1 LQNVVQLKVTAMK
14 NVFARIA
21 VIFSLFVM
29 FSPPCHSQFVQFDY
43 ESAGVSMSIPSN
55 WVTSE
60 HILLLLMPK
69 AEDLTL
75 EVEVLNG
82 LDLSEAVELS
92 AIELKSVFPLDT
104 SFVVND
110 IVINK
115 MPVKKID
122 KISGDEQLIFYFL
135 KTPTGKI
142 VKLHCQAPKEK
153 IVKYKGDLTKIIQSI
168 KPKQ

>member
-1 LQNVVQLKVTAMK
+1 MFNLKVTAMK
-14 NVFARIA
+14 NKLARIA
-21 VIFSLFVM
+21 VVFSLVVL
-29 FSPPCHSQFVQFDY
+29 FSPPCYSQFVQIDY
-43 ESAGVSMSIPSN
+43 ESEGVSMSIPGN

-69 AEDLTL
+69 AEDLTI
-75 EVEVLNG
+75 EVEVLNA

-104 SFVVND
+104 SFVVDD
-110 IVINK
+110 IVINR

-122 KISGDEQLIFYFL
+122 KISGEEQLIFYFF
-135 KTPTGKI
+135 KTPKDKI

-153 IVKYKGDLTKIIQSI
+153 ILKYKSDLTKIIQSI
-168 KPKQ
+168 KPKE